1 MCALLAGNANAQFG
15 GYAKKLKKA
24 ASSALQKETKKA
36 TKEVSKTAKE
46 VSEDPTAVAS
56 ASPAVGGKMVGL
68 LTATLSS
75 AQL

>member
-1 MCALLAGNANAQFG
+1 MQTHSLADMPRNSEESCFKCSAERN
-15 GYAKKLKKA
+15 KKV
-24 ASSALQKETKKA
+24 TKD
-36 TKEVSKTAKE
+36 VSKTAKE